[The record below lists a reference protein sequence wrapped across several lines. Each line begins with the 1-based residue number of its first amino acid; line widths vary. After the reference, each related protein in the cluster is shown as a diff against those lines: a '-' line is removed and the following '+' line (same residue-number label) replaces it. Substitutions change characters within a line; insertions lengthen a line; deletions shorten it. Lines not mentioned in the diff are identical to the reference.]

1 MDANQFMD
9 WFDLILEHN
18 ASEYTEEVHH
28 FATTQ
33 TLLFWLSS
41 LLSIFLFQ

>member
-1 MDANQFMD
+1 MDANQLMD

-18 ASEYTEEVHH
+18 ASDYTEQVHH

-33 TLLFWLSS
+33 TLLLQLFSVP
-41 LLSIFLFQ
+41 SIFLFQ